1 MFFGSTV
8 TARQRQCVC
17 SSIVR
22 ISVSTAAR
30 IGPADIF
37 SFSLLTIFEVSIVQY
52 SVSVKVVGVVFDHE
66 SVRMLLG

>member
-1 MFFGSTV
+1 MLSHPPDLCFN
-8 TARQRQCVC
+8 RR
-17 SSIVR
+17 
-22 ISVSTAAR
+22 R

-52 SVSVKVVGVVFDHE
+52 NVSVKVVGVVFDHE